1 MRKIIVFGNSGS
13 GKSVLAKKLQSTG
26 LAHLDLDTIAWD
38 ANPKPVRKPIDKSAN
53 MLNQFMNKHPKW
65 VIEGCYSDLLALAA
79 KSANEAIF
87 MNLEVSLC
95 IENAKNRPWES
106 HKYSSKT
113 AQDKNLDML
122 INWISQYPTRTDTFS
137 EAAHKNLYDNF
148 KGVKQMFTKNQ
159 PNSLSP
165 NSHY

>member
-1 MRKIIVFGNSGS
+1 
-13 GKSVLAKKLQSTG
+13 
-26 LAHLDLDTIAWD
+26 
-38 ANPKPVRKPIDKSAN
+38 
-53 MLNQFMNKHPKW
+53 
-65 VIEGCYSDLLALAA
+65 
-79 KSANEAIF
+79 
-87 MNLEVSLC
+87 
-95 IENAKNRPWES
+95 
-106 HKYSSKT
+106 
-113 AQDKNLDML
+113 ML

>member
-13 GKSVLAKKLQSTG
+13 GKSVLAKKLRPTG

-87 MNLEVSLC
+87 MIWTLVCVL
-95 IENAKNRPWES
+95 RMPRTGHGS
-106 HKYSSKT
+106 HTNIHQKRHKIKT
-113 AQDKNLDML
+113 L
-122 INWISQYPTRTDTFS
+122 IC
-137 EAAHKNLYDNF
+137 
-148 KGVKQMFTKNQ
+148 
-159 PNSLSP
+159 
-165 NSHY
+165 